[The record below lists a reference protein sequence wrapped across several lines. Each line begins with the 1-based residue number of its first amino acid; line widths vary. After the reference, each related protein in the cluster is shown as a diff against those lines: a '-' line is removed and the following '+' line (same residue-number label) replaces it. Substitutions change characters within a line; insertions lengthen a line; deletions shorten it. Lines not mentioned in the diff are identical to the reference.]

1 MKRLYSLLYRLA
13 VLCGSNNPTED
24 AYYGLYSWDT
34 GMSLEEMLDGS
45 EGRYRK
51 LIEEILVII

>member
-13 VLCGSNNPTED
+13 VLCGSETPTED
-24 AYYGLYSWDT
+24 AFYGLYSWDT

-45 EGRYRK
+45 EGRYRR

>member
-13 VLCGSNNPTED
+13 VLCGSETPTED

>member
-24 AYYGLYSWDT
+24 AYYGFYGWDT
-34 GMSLEEMLDGS
+34 RLSLEEMLDGS

-51 LIEEILVII
+51 LIEEILAII